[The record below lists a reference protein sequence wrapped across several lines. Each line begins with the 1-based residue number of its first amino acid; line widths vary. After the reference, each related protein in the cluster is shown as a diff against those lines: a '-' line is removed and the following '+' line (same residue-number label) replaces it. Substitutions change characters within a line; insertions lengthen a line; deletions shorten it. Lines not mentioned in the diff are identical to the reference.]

1 VSHRNAPLTP
11 TGRLLLCRRIE
22 GGQPVAHV
30 AKAMGISRQ
39 CAHKW
44 WRRYQ
49 ELGVDGLHDR
59 SSRPRRSPNRTPAS
73 MERRILQRRRVDKS
87 GPHRL
92 GARLSMAPSTVHRVL
107 VRHDLSRLDRLDR
120 ATNRVV
126 RRYERK
132 KPGELVHVDVKKI
145 GRIPRG
151 GGHRV
156 HGRGVKKRR
165 RVGYA
170 YVHSAIDDHSRLA
183 YTEVLDDE
191 TGRSAAGF
199 WRRAEA
205 WFRAHGIVVERV
217 MTDNALYYR
226 GRLFNEALG
235 DISHRYCRP
244 YRPQTN
250 GKIERYHRTLQEEW
264 AYVRPYF
271 QESDRTRALARWLHV
286 YNHHRVHT
294 AIGGPPISRVTN
306 LPRKYT

>member
-1 VSHRNAPLTP
+1 
-11 TGRLLLCRRIE
+11 
-22 GGQPVAHV
+22 
-30 AKAMGISRQ
+30 MGISRQ

-49 ELGVDGLHDR
+49 ELGAEGLHDR
-59 SSRPRRSPNRTPAS
+59 SSRPRSSPNKTPARI
-73 MERRILQRRRVDKS
+73 ERRIILRRRIDKN
-87 GPHRL
+87 GPHRI
-92 GARLSMAPSTVHRVL
+92 GARLGIAPSTVHRVL
-107 VRHDLSRLDRLDR
+107 VRNDLSRLDHLDR
-120 ATNRVV
+120 ATGRVI

-132 KPGELVHVDVKKI
+132 RPGELVHVDVKKL

-151 GGHRV
+151 GGHRI
-156 HGRGVKKRR
+156 HGRGNRR
-165 RVGYA
+165 QRVGYA
-170 YVHSAIDDHSRLA
+170 YVHSAVDDFTRMA
-183 YTEVLDDE
+183 YTEVLCDE
-191 TGRSAAGF
+191 TGRTAAAF

-205 WFRAHGIVVERV
+205 WFRAQGIVVERV

-235 DISHRYCRP
+235 EIKHRYCRP

-250 GKIERYHRTLQEEW
+250 GKAERFNRTLLEEW
-264 AYVRPYF
+264 AYVRPYYR
-271 QESDRTRALARWLHV
+271 EADRTRALARWLHI